1 MAPRETV
8 PHAPTPRS
16 AGPRALILGRRR
28 ALGPEEILAE
38 GVSVLPENGPQ
49 RAGAETILNVTDA
62 AGEAA
67 AASGPVPGAPPV
79 PQNVARP
86 ASLTRLEQGRLD
98 PRLEQGRA
106 EPSRIEGTR
115 VEGGALEVVRPV
127 EPPMRMP
134 PPLPPQ
140 TPPLAEWSAGGA
152 LTAGVLA
159 LLLLVGGLGVWS
171 TQARLSSAVV
181 TSGMV
186 NVETNRQV
194 VQHPDGGVVGAILVK
209 DGDTVTAGDVL
220 IRLDGTRLQSE
231 LTIVEGQLREIDA
244 RQARLEAERDGTPGI
259 TFPQDLLT
267 LATRDPETRRQIEGE
282 AALFAARNEAL
293 GQQISLLDEQ
303 NAQIGNRIDGLD
315 AQMTALT
322 AQIGLMDSELADQE
336 RLLAQKL
343 TQSARVLELQR
354 ERARMTG
361 QTGQLTADA
370 AELRGKLAENGINR
384 LQLETQRQEEAV
396 TALRD
401 LQFRQIEL
409 VERQLA
415 LSETLSRLDVRAP
428 LGGIVYNSQVF
439 AVQSVVQAAAPILY
453 IVPQDQPLV
462 ISARVNSI
470 NIDEVFVGQ
479 EASLRFSAFD
489 QRRIPEIMG
498 EVAQISADALRDEA
512 TGTNF
517 YTIEVTPRPGEMA
530 KLGDHT
536 LLPGMPVE
544 AFLKTGEHTVLSYL
558 LRPLTS
564 FFDKAFR
571 E

>member
-1 MAPRETV
+1 M
-8 PHAPTPRS
+8 
-16 AGPRALILGRRR
+16 AGPQEPRPRASILGRRR
-28 ALGPEEILAE
+28 ALSPEDVLAE
-38 GVSVLPENGPQ
+38 GMPVLPANG
-49 RAGAETILNVTDA
+49 GAETVLSLSGTPQA
-62 AGEAA
+62 AGAPDPDAPAA
-67 AASGPVPGAPPV
+67 AAPV
-79 PQNVARP
+79 PQAVPRP
-86 ASLTRLEQGRLD
+86 GGR
-98 PRLEQGRA
+98 G
-106 EPSRIEGTR
+106 EGG
-115 VEGGALEVVRPV
+115 GGALEVIRPA

-134 PPLPPQ
+134 PPMPPPNLPLP
-140 TPPLAEWSAGGA
+140 EWSARGA
-152 LTAGVLA
+152 LIAGCLA

-171 TQARLSSAVV
+171 TQASLSSAVV
-181 TSGMV
+181 TSGMI

-209 DGDTVTAGDVL
+209 DGDTVKAGDVL
-220 IRLDGTRLQSE
+220 IQLDGTRLQSE
-231 LTIVEGQLREIDA
+231 LTIVEGQLREIAA
-244 RQARLEAERDGTPGI
+244 RQARLEAERDGKEAVI
-259 TFPQDLLT
+259 FPVA
-267 LATRDPETRRQIEGE
+267 LAAQAGGDPEVRRQIDGE
-282 AALFAARNEAL
+282 NALFAARQDAL
-293 GQQISLLDEQ
+293 GQQISLLEEQ

-315 AQMTALT
+315 AQEASLN
-322 AQIGLMDSELADQE
+322 AQITLMDSELADQE
-336 RLLAQKL
+336 QLLAQKL

-361 QTGQLTADA
+361 QMGQLKAET
-370 AELRGKLAENGINR
+370 AELRGKLAENGIIR
-384 LQLETQRQEEAV
+384 LQLTTQRQEEAV

-489 QRRIPEIMG
+489 QRKMPPILG
-498 EVAQISADALRDEA
+498 EVSEISADALRDEQ
-512 TGTNF
+512 TGGNF
-517 YTIEVTPRPGEMA
+517 YTIQITPRVGEMT

-558 LRPLTS
+558 VHPFMA

>member
-1 MAPRETV
+1 MANPPDSR
-8 PHAPTPRS
+8 
-16 AGPRALILGRRR
+16 PRASMLGRRR
-28 ALGPEEILAE
+28 ALGPEDILAE
-38 GVSVLPENGPQ
+38 GMPVLPANG
-49 RAGAETILNVTDA
+49 GAETVLNLA
-62 AGEAA
+62 AEASAADIPAAVPSEPAAVSAA
-67 AASGPVPGAPPV
+67 APV
-79 PQNVARP
+79 PQSVPRP
-86 ASLTRLEQGRLD
+86 GGR
-98 PRLEQGRA
+98 
-106 EPSRIEGTR
+106 S
-115 VEGGALEVVRPV
+115 EGGALEVVRQA

-134 PPLPPQ
+134 PPMPPANLPLP
-140 TPPLAEWSAGGA
+140 EWRAGGA
-152 LTAGVLA
+152 LMAGFVALVL
-159 LLLLVGGLGVWS
+159 LIGGLGVWS
-171 TQARLSSAVV
+171 TQASLSSAVV
-181 TSGMV
+181 TSGMI

-209 DGDTVTAGDVL
+209 DGDTVKAGDVL

-231 LTIVEGQLREIDA
+231 RTIVEGQLREIAA
-244 RQARLEAERDGTPGI
+244 RQARLEAERDGKDAI
-259 TFPQDLLT
+259 TFPPDLQV
-267 LATRDPETRRQIEGE
+267 LAGTDPETLRQIDGE
-282 AALFAARNEAL
+282 DALFAARQEAL
-293 GQQISLLDEQ
+293 GQQTALLDEQ

-315 AQMTALT
+315 AQTASLT
-322 AQIGLMDSELADQE
+322 AQITLMDSELVDQE

-361 QTGQLTADA
+361 QMGQLKADT
-370 AELRGKLAENGINR
+370 AELRGKLAENGIIR
-384 LQLETQRQEEAV
+384 LQLTTQRQEEAV

-479 EASLRFSAFD
+479 EASLQFSAFD
-489 QRRIPEIMG
+489 QRRMPPILG
-498 EVAQISADALRDEA
+498 EVSEIAADALRDEA
-512 TGTNF
+512 TGANY
-517 YTIEVTPRPGEMA
+517 YTIEVVPRPGEMA
-530 KLGDHT
+530 KLGAHT

-544 AFLKTGEHTVLSYL
+544 AFLKTGEQTVLSYL
-558 LRPLTS
+558 VHPFMA
-564 FFDKAFR
+564 FFDRAFR